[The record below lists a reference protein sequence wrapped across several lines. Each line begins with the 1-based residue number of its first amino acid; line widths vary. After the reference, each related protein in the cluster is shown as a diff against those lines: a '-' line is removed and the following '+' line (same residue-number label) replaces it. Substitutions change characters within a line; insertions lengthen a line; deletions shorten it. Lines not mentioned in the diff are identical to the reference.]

1 MNGPCH
7 CVCPCVHDGYPVT
20 CSGDHFH
27 RLMKI
32 AAEFTIEASQA
43 WTAEMATKRTTYIH
57 CVAQQLCQ
65 VTYLADTDIE
75 ALQTVMVNLLSEIE
89 SVESAGAQLETFD

>member
-1 MNGPCH
+1 MVLAIVSAP
-7 CVCPCVHDGYPVT
+7 VCMMATLLHVL
-20 CSGDHFH
+20 FH

-65 VTYLADTDIE
+65 VTYLADTDME

-89 SVESAGAQLETFD
+89 SVESAGGQLETFD